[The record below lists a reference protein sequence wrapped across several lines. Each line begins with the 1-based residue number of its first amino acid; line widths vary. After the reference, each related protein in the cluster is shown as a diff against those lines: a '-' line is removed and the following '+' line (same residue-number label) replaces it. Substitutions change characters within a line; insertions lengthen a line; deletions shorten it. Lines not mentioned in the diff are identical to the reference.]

1 MSRDRGRVKDPLEP
15 LSDDDEGNEVTVRLP
30 ISRTPVSQRRA
41 IPTLRVVAG
50 RDMLSFVPIAPGERV
65 LIGRDERAQLRL
77 TDLAVSKRH
86 AEVSCSEDHQ
96 IHVQDLDSTNGTTV
110 NGKPIS
116 QVELQTGDHL
126 EIGGVS
132 LRLDMLSMDEL
143 GHLGRVVQR
152 LESANRDPLT
162 GLLTRA
168 YIQEELPELV
178 NQCSRAAVPISVA
191 FMDVDHFKSINDG
204 YNHLVGDEVLAA
216 ISRLVMVGVR
226 DADPVV
232 RYGGEEIVLLLPGS
246 NNAVAIDVADRIRR
260 TVAGHDWDRTAP
272 DLRVTVSV
280 GIAERKPDEPIKDW
294 LRRADEA
301 MLKAKRAG
309 RNRVFSAS

>member
-1 MSRDRGRVKDPLEP
+1 VSRDRSNAKGQLDPIADE
-15 LSDDDEGNEVTVRLP
+15 DEGSEVTVRLP
-30 ISRTPVSQRRA
+30 VSRAPVSQRRA

-50 RDMLSFVPIAPGERV
+50 RDMLKFVALAPGEQI

-86 AEVSCSEDHQ
+86 AKVSCREDHY
-96 IHVQDLDSTNGTTV
+96 IEVTDMDSTNGTTV
-110 NGKPIS
+110 NGKRIDIS
-116 QVELQTGDHL
+116 ELQTGDHL

-132 LRLDMLSMDEL
+132 LRLDMLSLDEL

-152 LESANRDPLT
+152 LESSNRDPLT
-162 GLLTRA
+162 GLLTRT
-168 YIQEELPELV
+168 YLDEELPELV
-178 NQCSRAAVPISVA
+178 KQCTRAGVPISAA

-232 RYGGEEIVLLLPGS
+232 RYGGEEVLLLLPGS
-246 NNAVAIDVADRIRR
+246 SNAVAVDVADRIRR

-272 DLRVTVSV
+272 ALRVTVSA
-280 GIAERKPDEPIKDW
+280 GISERKPDEPIKDW
-294 LRRADEA
+294 ILRADEA

-309 RNRVFSAS
+309 RNRVFSAP